1 MRSWIQARAAEM
13 TEEGLAYSVALLLF
27 ILSLLAIK
35 PSRYFDVQLPQVV
48 VYAAIAF
55 LLYGFWTYLAP
66 VMKKASE
73 SILVKGVWTG
83 LTIAG
88 ATVAISFSQMLVNEA
103 LQAPTSGFPHTQTLV
118 GVLGARV
125 R

>member
-35 PSRYFDVQLPQVV
+35 PSRYFDVQLPQVF

-88 ATVAISFSQMLVNEA
+88 ATVAISFSQIDRKSTRLNSSHVA
-103 LQAPTSGFPHTQTLV
+103 ISYAVFCLKKKTDT
-118 GVLGARV
+118 
-125 R
+125 